1 MTAAT
6 LYAKQ
11 PTPMTL
17 HPVRLGRLCQ
27 VELRKATDTR
37 AGRWLLLVVAAIA
50 IMVAAI
56 TAFAGKEKGHTL
68 QNVLANTTSFSALLL
83 PVLGVLLVT
92 SEWSQRTALTTFTLV
107 PRRGRIV
114 AAKTVA
120 GGLLAVAASAVCV
133 LVAIGATA
141 VTSHPSGPHP
151 GTWHHAAAVIIG
163 SLVVQ
168 VLYVL
173 LGIGFGLLFLN
184 TPFAIVVYFALPTAW
199 SILTGSVKALDSVG
213 KWANPSTAWGHLTDE
228 NVGGTLWLKAAVAA
242 AIWVVVPLVAG
253 TVRVLRRPI
262 G

>member
-17 HPVRLGRLCQ
+17 HPVRLARLVQ

-68 QNVLANTTSFSALLL
+68 QNVLANTTSLSALLL

-92 SEWSQRTALTTFTLV
+92 SEWSQRTTFTLV

-114 AAKTVA
+114 AAKTLA
-120 GGLLAVAASAVCV
+120 GGLLAIAAGIVCT
-133 LVAIGATA
+133 LVAVGATA

-163 SLVVQ
+163 GLIVQ
-168 VLYVL
+168 IMYVL